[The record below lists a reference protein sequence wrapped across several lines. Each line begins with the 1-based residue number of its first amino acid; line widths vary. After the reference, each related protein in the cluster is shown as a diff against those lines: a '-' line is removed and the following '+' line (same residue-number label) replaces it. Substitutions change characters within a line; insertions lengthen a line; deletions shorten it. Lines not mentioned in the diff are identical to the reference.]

1 MRELGCRGVTPR
13 ILKRTFAE
21 GNVVDIVRF
30 AAGLDLNPNSPL
42 DDGTVIAQYGK
53 TKVYVNL
60 GDVPRTVGGYAVF
73 DVASKSGEPVL
84 TIEYACQ
91 CGRAVSRRF
100 RTMTPGSARGDA

>member
-1 MRELGCRGVTPR
+1 MIAKIAAQPVVSFVHDRKPMLA
-13 ILKRTFAE
+13 RT
-21 GNVVDIVRF
+21 DI
-30 AAGLDLNPNSPL
+30 PQNSPL
-42 DDGTVIAQYGK
+42 DDGTVITQYGK

-60 GDVPRTVGGYAVF
+60 GDVSRTVGGYAVF
-73 DVASKSGEPVL
+73 GVASKTGEPVR